1 MAVLRIRLKTYDVRV
16 TANIA
21 LNVLKLGGM
30 DRTFNI
36 PRHIPKEVVIGVI
49 RSGRMGMTCKKYVRN
64 MADARRIS
72 VRHLRRSMWEILFDF
87 DLVQDV
93 DLVLLGSFKRG

>member
-1 MAVLRIRLKTYDVRV
+1 MQ
-16 TANIA
+16 
-21 LNVLKLGGM
+21 
-30 DRTFNI
+30 
-36 PRHIPKEVVIGVI
+36 
-49 RSGRMGMTCKKYVRN
+49 KYVRN

-72 VRHLRRSMWEILFDF
+72 VQHLRISMWEILFDF